1 MSVVKEPWVGLR
13 GEIMSATQFE
23 SMSLQEVKENL
34 EDLVNTVARGKKR
47 VEIVNDS
54 GDRCVV
60 ICKTELDSLEKA
72 IAILSDTNEFKD
84 ICSSLNQLA
93 AATSNQPCVA

>member
-1 MSVVKEPWVGLR
+1 MPTSE
-13 GEIMSATQFE
+13 FE
-23 SMSLQEVKENL
+23 SMSVQEVRENL
-34 EDLVNTVARGKKR
+34 EDVINTVSHGKR
-47 VEIVNDS
+47 RIEVVSEN

-72 IAILSDTNEFKD
+72 LSILSDTSEFRD

-93 AATSNQPCVA
+93 AVSSGQSLMA